1 MNNLE
6 RELKLQA
13 YLDGELPAAEAA
25 EVERWLDQDAEMLAL
40 STELR
45 HTKDAFAV
53 GELAVKCP
61 ETREF
66 YWSKIARSIE
76 ADERQAERA
85 AAVEVPW
92 WRKLLVPV
100 GALAAVVVTLAT
112 LQMQP
117 QTGEA
122 GGHKKPTELAKEL
135 NKAINQIDSAVE
147 VEQKDD
153 SMGAITFSDNS
164 EGVTVVWHYERAGDI

>member
-6 RELKLQA
+6 QELKLQA

-25 EVERWLDQDAEMLAL
+25 AVERWLDQDAEMLAL
-40 STELR
+40 ATELR
-45 HTKDAFAV
+45 HTKSALAT
-53 GELAVKCP
+53 GEPEVKCP

-66 YWSKIARSIE
+66 YWSKIALSIE
-76 ADERQAERA
+76 VGERQVERA
-85 AAVEVPW
+85 AVRELPW
-92 WRKLLVPV
+92 WRKLLLPV
-100 GALAAVVVTLAT
+100 GALAALVVTLT
-112 LQMQP
+112 MLQTEP

-122 GGHKKPTELAKEL
+122 GGHKKPTQLAKEL
-135 NKAINQIDSAVE
+135 TKAVE

-164 EGVTVVWHYERAGDI
+164 EGVTVVWHYERTSDI

>member
-13 YLDGELPAAEAA
+13 YLDGELPAVEAA
-25 EVERWLDQDAEMLAL
+25 EVERWLDQDAELLAL

-45 HTKDAFAV
+45 HTKDAFAA
-53 GELAVKCP
+53 GEVAVKCP

-76 ADERQAERA
+76 LEERQAERA
-85 AAVEVPW
+85 AVVEVPW
-92 WRKLLVPV
+92 WRKLLLPI
-100 GALAAVVVTLAT
+100 GALAAVVVTFAT

-122 GGHKKPTELAKEL
+122 GGHKKPTPLAQDLAK
-135 NKAINQIDSAVE
+135 AIDNVGAVE

-153 SMGAITFSDNS
+153 SMGAITFSDNT
-164 EGVTVVWHYERAGDI
+164 EGVTVVWHYERTSDI